1 MKCEVPQKNLLLLN
15 LRCFVLWAL
24 RFNCS
29 HEYQMVA
36 YLSNLFPL
44 IWSICLTGTFICM
57 SDISGFSMDVWPHH
71 ELQTPEPAVGRHVV
85 RTSTCVTDPC
95 QSHLVLVSAPRLCEN
110 DMCLELCT
118 LVFYFHLLFLVIV
131 MDFHW
136 PTCFTP
142 LESQITRSMYFQNI
156 NIGGKWYGN

>member
-1 MKCEVPQKNLLLLN
+1 MS
-15 LRCFVLWAL
+15 
-24 RFNCS
+24 NCNF
-29 HEYQMVA
+29 H
-36 YLSNLFPL
+36 LH
-44 IWSICLTGTFICM
+44 T
-57 SDISGFSMDVWPHH
+57 SGFSTDVWPHH

-85 RTSTCVTDPC
+85 GRSTCLTDLC
-95 QSHLVLVSAPRLCEN
+95 QFHLVLVSAPRLCEK
-110 DMCLELCT
+110 DMCLELCS
-118 LVFYFHLLFLVIV
+118 LVFSFHLLFLVIV